1 MTDDPKK
8 SEPQGDEPGH
18 TWHDD
23 TPFPKRWIGYV
34 VLKVL
39 ILIIAVVVGLWWY
52 GLL

>member
-1 MTDDPKK
+1 MTEESPK
-8 SEPQGDEPGH
+8 PGGKPEGKH

-34 VLKVL
+34 AIKVIVL
-39 ILIIAVVVGLWWY
+39 AVAVGLGLWWA